1 MSANEKKP
9 PWKREVQGGV
19 HRRNFSREVRGR
31 EKRGTT
37 PDGDVRTEMKRDAS
51 LEKKMEEK
59 DEEKAKKGKKNIPK
73 LLLKREKKILR
84 RVYA

>member
-9 PWKREVQGGV
+9 PWKGRCKGDEGGV

-37 PDGDVRTEMKRDAS
+37 PDGDVRTEMKMDAS
-51 LEKKMEEK
+51 L
-59 DEEKAKKGKKNIPK
+59 GKKKKWKKKKKK
-73 LLLKREKKILR
+73 LIKKKSR
-84 RVYA
+84 NSC

>member
-9 PWKREVQGGV
+9 PWKGRCKGDEGGV

-51 LEKKMEEK
+51 LEKKMEEE
-59 DEEKAKKGKKNIPK
+59 DEEKKNPETPAE
-73 LLLKREKKILR
+73 KRKKILR
-84 RVYA
+84 HVYA

>member
-51 LEKKMEEK
+51 LEKKN
-59 DEEKAKKGKKNIPK
+59 GR
-73 LLLKREKKILR
+73 KR
-84 RVYA
+84 

>member
-9 PWKREVQGGV
+9 PWKGRCKGDEGGV

-51 LEKKMEEK
+51 LEKKW
-59 DEEKAKKGKKNIPK
+59 KKKKKKLKKKKKITK
-73 LLLKREKKILR
+73 LLLKR
-84 RVYA
+84 

>member
-9 PWKREVQGGV
+9 PWKGRCKGGEGGV

-51 LEKKMEEK
+51 LGKKLEEEEEEKKNHETPAEK
-59 DEEKAKKGKKNIPK
+59 
-73 LLLKREKKILR
+73 RKKILR